1 MFSSEKLK
9 QILEQK
15 EYMPVL
21 KRAES
26 SGAKEQND
34 WDRTNG
40 GTLGTVWESKFGMN
54 RECKIRLEDWGRKSG
69 NRKM

>member
-21 KRAES
+21 KRTES
-26 SGAKEQND
+26 SGAKNQTV

-40 GTLGTVWESKFGMN
+40 GTLGA
-54 RECKIRLEDWGRKSG
+54 D
-69 NRKM
+69 

>member
-15 EYMPVL
+15 ENMQVL

-40 GTLGTVWESKFGMN
+40 GTLGTV
-54 RECKIRLEDWGRKSG
+54 
-69 NRKM
+69 